1 MAINKNFIVRNGIS
15 VNEKLLVALPVY
27 NNVGINTALPDYDLH
42 VVGGIGVTE
51 ALVTG
56 VTTALGDFLVG
67 PEESEGMALAV
78 KVSAGNSVGIGTN
91 LPQYPLHVKGPASSG
106 LIAEYVYGDLQVTGE
121 AIVGSINIDGAAS
134 LTGITTFTST
144 SQNTLGDPN
153 TGAVRIAGGLGIS
166 KNVTVGGGLSVTG
179 NSYFVGMVTFA
190 AGTDGNLTLG
200 DANTDNVVFNADVN
214 SNFIPNTDNTFDLGS
229 SSQQWRNLYVNGLAE
244 LDFVNV
250 SSASTFA
257 ADLDIN
263 ASIDVDGHTELDDL
277 KVTGVSTFTADLDI
291 NASIDVDGHTE
302 LDDLKVTGVSTFTST
317 AIFDNTGYIQVP
329 AGNTA
334 QRTVSGIAVTFG
346 QVRYNTQL
354 SQFEGFG
361 AGESWGSLGG
371 VKDVDGDTFIRAESS
386 AGADEDVLEFLTAG
400 STRLSIDSSG
410 NVGIGTTGGADAY
423 PLNTTVLNVGVVTA
437 LNYYGT
443 GGALKLGSASDGSL
457 TTGGALNTFTT
468 SSSIVN
474 SIDDLNE
481 LSFNIIKNTAVTDVG
496 FTANTTAGAA
506 TLNVTLT
513 ITSSGNANR
522 FDITWGD
529 GSSTLDTTDSTPS
542 HAYTNTSGGTY
553 NVTVVARN
561 ASGVG
566 AGHSQSLTKSN
577 FITVFTPA
585 PVMGFSLFRASSG
598 GSALSGNDLYVI
610 DNAGG
615 PSNYH
620 TLHLDN
626 TTANAT
632 GVGATF
638 TVNWGDG
645 TAVQTITTDNADG
658 GPGGSAGRLSH
669 QWADGTS
676 SGGSTDTVNLTIT
689 NHTTTDPSEIPK
701 STTTAIKVYQ
711 DDIAAPDNL
720 GTKTIANVSSQGTSP
735 KLASGFTANG
745 VSGLNADDTVVRVSS
760 GTAVA
765 GPIPTFAYDANNGT
779 LSANVTGST
788 DGSKALTTGDDSG
801 TYTSLII
808 DSESDYQLLNSSG
821 SSITFA
827 SSLYYPG
834 LYKGFKARVS
844 KSVASL
850 ATGANSMQL
859 VHSTQGSTNTVK
871 FVKDNLTANPTISAT
886 GSIAQGNAGTFRY
899 ISGIPYYNS
908 GSPTLTLSG
917 VTISNLVG
925 QCHTNQSNIVEVD
938 DGSNQEGTSSNAIT
952 NTDYTY
958 AQIDGSTTMLAGGV
972 PKVDIG
978 TSSAYAIGNLTVPIT
993 SSSVR
998 TISRVKARAR
1008 NVNGVGSYG
1017 SDVATNVQVHTAA
1030 QSGISEIAIA
1040 VADSLGS
1047 TFDDD
1052 GVRIYNFKDETG
1064 DNPSFNGSTNFYT
1077 NQPYTEA
1084 LTTGTIGIKES
1095 IIRLGVIKFDQ
1106 TNFSSGYLPVGPDR
1120 SSSPAKQYFT
1130 FAFRRQTTANFNIN
1144 ITSSGIAGL
1153 WIAAPGTGIDSTSGI
1168 NGWLKADTAFAGS
1181 GVPGSG
1187 SGGNGSDGCA
1197 ETTGDRIVASTS
1209 LSGSYTMTLGEEN
1222 LSNATGNVALIRI
1235 ALTSGQ
1241 SVTSLSIS

>member
-1 MAINKNFIVRNGIS
+1 MAINKNFVIKHGFEVNGNLFV
-15 VNEKLLVALPVY
+15 VNPDNDKIGV
-27 NNVGINTALPDYDLH
+27 NTSIPEHTFH
-42 VVGGIGVTE
+42 VIGGIGVTN
-51 ALVTG
+51 ARISG
-56 VTTALGDFLVG
+56 ITTALGDVLVADSSG
-67 PEESEGMALAV
+67 EDGKAFAV
-78 KVSAGNSVGIGTN
+78 RVSAGNSVGINTAN
-91 LPQYPLHVKGPASSG
+91 PRYPLEIIGPASTG
-106 LIAEYVYGDLQVTGE
+106 TIAEYVYGDLQVTGQ
-121 AIVGSINIDGAAS
+121 AIVNTLSINGAAS
-134 LTGITTFTST
+134 LSGATNFTDTT
-144 SQNTLGDPN
+144 QNTLGNAD
-153 TGAVRIAGGLGIS
+153 TGSVQLDGGLGVN
-166 KNVTVGGGLSVTG
+166 KNVTVGGQLHVIGD
-179 NSYFVGMVTFA
+179 SYFVGVVTFA
-190 AGTDGNLTLG
+190 AGASGTIQLG
-200 DANTDNVVFNADVN
+200 DNANDNVEFQADVN
-214 SNFIPNTDNTFDLGS
+214 SNIVPNTTSLFNLGS
-229 SSQQWRNLYVNGLAE
+229 SSQEWRDLHLAGNAGIGS
-244 LDFVNV
+244 LSVTGISTF
-250 SSASTFA
+250 SSA
-257 ADLDIN
+257 
-263 ASIDVDGHTELDDL
+263 
-277 KVTGVSTFTADLDI
+277 
-291 NASIDVDGHTE
+291 
-302 LDDLKVTGVSTFTST
+302 
-317 AIFDNTGYIQVP
+317 AIFNSTGFIKVP
-329 AGNTA
+329 SGTTA

-371 VKDVDGDTFIRAESS
+371 VKDVDGDTFIRAESA
-386 AGADEDVLEFLTAG
+386 AGADEDLLELLTSG
-400 STRLSIDSSG
+400 TTRVSIDSSG
-410 NVGIGTTGGADAY
+410 NVGIGTTGGVDAY
-423 PLNTTVLNVGVVTA
+423 PSNTSILNVGIVTA

-443 GGALKLGSASDGSL
+443 GGDLKLGSASDGSL

-481 LSFNIIKNTAVTDVG
+481 VSFNIIKNTAVTDVG
-496 FTANTTAGAA
+496 FTANTAAGAA

-542 HAYTNTSGGTY
+542 HAYTDVAGGTY

-598 GSALSGNDLYVI
+598 GSALTGNDLYVI

-632 GVGATF
+632 GVSAAF

-645 TAVQTITTDNADG
+645 TSVLNVTTDNAAG

-676 SGGSTDTVNLTIT
+676 SGGATDTVNLTIT
-689 NHTTTDPSEIPK
+689 NHTTTDPAEIPK

-711 DDIAAPDNL
+711 DDVAAPSNL
-720 GTKTIANVSSQGTSP
+720 GTKTIANTSSQGTSP

-745 VSGLNADDTVVRVSS
+745 VSGLSADDTVIRVSS

-765 GPIPTFAYDANNGT
+765 GPITTFAYDANSGT
-779 LSANVTGST
+779 LSASVTGST
-788 DGSKALTTGDDSG
+788 DGSRALTTGDDSG

-821 SSITFA
+821 SSTTFA
-827 SSLYYPG
+827 SSIYYPSF
-834 LYKGFKARVS
+834 YKGFKARVS

-859 VHSTQGSTNTVK
+859 VHSAQGSTNTVK
-871 FVKDNLTANPTISAT
+871 FVKDNLTASPSISAT
-886 GSIAQGNAGTFRY
+886 GSIVQGTAGTFRY

-925 QCHTNQSNIVEVD
+925 QCHTNQTNIVEVD

-952 NTDYTY
+952 DTDYTY
-958 AQIDGSTTMLAGGV
+958 AQIDGSTTMLASGV

-998 TISRVKARAR
+998 TISRVKTRAR
-1008 NVNGVGSYG
+1008 NVNGISGYG
-1017 SDVATNVQVHTAA
+1017 SDIATNVQVHTAA

-1052 GVRIYNFKDETG
+1052 GLRIYNFKDETA
-1064 DNPSFNGSTNFYT
+1064 DNPAFSGSTNFYT

-1084 LTTGTIGIKES
+1084 LTISTIGIKES

-1106 TNFSSGYLPVGPDR
+1106 TNFSSGYLPAGPDR

-1130 FAFRRQTTANFNIN
+1130 FAFRRQTTANFNIT
-1144 ITSSGIAGL
+1144 IASSGIAGL
-1153 WIAAPGTGIDSTSGI
+1153 WVAAPGTGIDSSSGI

-1187 SGGNGSDGCA
+1187 TGGNGSDGCA
-1197 ETTGDRIVASTS
+1197 ETTGDRIIAGTS

>member
-1 MAINKNFIVRNGIS
+1 MAINKNFVIKHGFEVNG
-15 VNEKLLVALPVY
+15 NLLVVNPDNDKIGV
-27 NNVGINTALPDYDLH
+27 NTSIPEHTFH
-42 VVGGIGVTE
+42 VIGGIGVTD
-51 ALVTG
+51 AKITG
-56 VTTALGDFLVG
+56 ITTALGDVLVADSSG
-67 PEESEGMALAV
+67 EDGKAFAV
-78 KVSAGNSVGIGTN
+78 RVSAGNSVGIN
-91 LPQYPLHVKGPASSG
+91 SANPRYPLEIIGPASTG
-106 LIAEYVYGDLQVTGE
+106 TIAEYVYGDLQVTGQ
-121 AIVGSINIDGAAS
+121 AIVDTLSINGAAS
-134 LTGITTFTST
+134 LSGVTNFTDTTE
-144 SQNTLGDPN
+144 NTLGDAD
-153 TGAVRIAGGLGIS
+153 TGSVQLDGGLGVN
-166 KNVTVGGGLSVTG
+166 KNVTVGGQLRVTG
-179 NSYFVGMVTFA
+179 DSFFVGVVTFA
-190 AGTDGNLTLG
+190 AGASGTIQLG
-200 DANTDNVVFNADVN
+200 DNANDNVEFQADVN
-214 SNFIPNTDNTFDLGS
+214 SNIVPNTTSLFNLGS
-229 SSQQWRNLYVNGLAE
+229 SSQEWRDLHLAGNAGIGSLAVSGISTFSDNVEITSLTDNRIPIVGAGSTIEDDANLTFDGSRLSVGVALTVSGIST
-244 LDFVNV
+244 F
-250 SSASTFA
+250 SSA
-257 ADLDIN
+257 
-263 ASIDVDGHTELDDL
+263 
-277 KVTGVSTFTADLDI
+277 
-291 NASIDVDGHTE
+291 
-302 LDDLKVTGVSTFTST
+302 
-317 AIFDNTGYIQVP
+317 AIFDSTGYIQVP
-329 AGNTA
+329 SGTTA

-371 VKDVDGDTFIRAESS
+371 VKDVDGDTFIRAESA

-400 STRLSIDSSG
+400 TARVSIDSSG

-423 PLNTTVLNVGVVTA
+423 TLNTSILNVGVVTA

-481 LSFNIIKNTAVTDVG
+481 VSFNIIKNTAVTDVG
-496 FTANTTAGAA
+496 FTADTVAGAA

-522 FDITWGD
+522 FDIDWGD
-529 GSSTLDTTDSTPS
+529 GSADNNTTDSTPS
-542 HAYTNTSGGTY
+542 HAYTDVAGGTY
-553 NVTVVARN
+553 TVVVTAKN
-561 ASGVG
+561 VNGAG
-566 AGHSQSLTKSN
+566 AGHSQTLTKAA
-577 FITVFTPA
+577 FITVYTPA
-585 PVMGFSLFRASSG
+585 PIMGFSLFRASSG

-632 GVGATF
+632 GVSAAF

-645 TAVQTITTDNADG
+645 TSAINVTTDNADG

-676 SGGSTDTVNLTIT
+676 SGGATDTVNLTIT
-689 NHTTTDPSEIPK
+689 NHTTTDPAEIPK

-711 DDIAAPDNL
+711 DDVAAPSNL
-720 GTKTIANVSSQGTSP
+720 GTKTIANTSSQGTSP

-745 VSGLNADDTVVRVSS
+745 VSGLSADDTVIRVSS

-765 GPIPTFAYDANNGT
+765 GPITTFAYDANSGT
-779 LSANVTGST
+779 LSASVTGST
-788 DGSKALTTGDDSG
+788 DGSRALTTGDDSG

-821 SSITFA
+821 SSTTFA
-827 SSLYYPG
+827 SSIYYPG

-859 VHSTQGSTNTVK
+859 VHSAQGSTNTVK
-871 FVKDNLTANPTISAT
+871 FVKDNLTASPTISAT

-899 ISGIPYYNS
+899 ISGVPYYNS

-925 QCHTNQSNIVEVD
+925 QCHTNQTNIVEVD

-958 AQIDGSTTMLAGGV
+958 AQIDGSTTMLASGV

-998 TISRVKARAR
+998 TISRVKTRAR
-1008 NVNGVGSYG
+1008 NVNGISAYG

-1030 QSGISEIAIA
+1030 QSGISEIAVA
-1040 VADSLGS
+1040 VADALGS
-1047 TFDDD
+1047 VFDDD
-1052 GVRIYNFKDETG
+1052 GVRIYNFKDETA
-1064 DNPSFNGSTNFYT
+1064 DNPAFSGSTNFYT

-1084 LTTGTIGIKES
+1084 LTISTIGIKES

-1106 TNFSSGYLPVGPDR
+1106 TNFSSGYLPAGPDR

-1130 FAFRRQTTANFNIN
+1130 FAFRRQTTANFNIS

-1187 SGGNGSDGCA
+1187 TGGNGSDGCA
-1197 ETTGDRIVASTS
+1197 ETTGDRIIAGTS

>member
-1 MAINKNFIVRNGIS
+1 MAINKNFVIKHGFEVNG
-15 VNEKLLVALPVY
+15 NLLVVNPDNDKIGV
-27 NNVGINTALPDYDLH
+27 NTSIPEHTFH
-42 VVGGIGVTE
+42 VIGGIGVTN
-51 ALVTG
+51 ARISG
-56 VTTALGDFLVG
+56 ITTALGDVLVADSSG
-67 PEESEGMALAV
+67 EDGKAFAV
-78 KVSAGNSVGIGTN
+78 RVSAGNSVGINTAN
-91 LPQYPLHVKGPASSG
+91 PRYPLEIIGPASTG
-106 LIAEYVYGDLQVTGE
+106 TIAEYVYGDLQVTGQ
-121 AIVGSINIDGAAS
+121 AIVNTLNINGAAS
-134 LTGITTFTST
+134 LSGVTNFTDTT
-144 SQNTLGDPN
+144 QNTLGNAD
-153 TGAVRIAGGLGIS
+153 TGSVQLDGGLGVN
-166 KNVTVGGGLSVTG
+166 KNVTVGGQLHVIGD
-179 NSYFVGMVTFA
+179 SYFVGVVTFA
-190 AGTDGNLTLG
+190 AGASGTIQLG
-200 DANTDNVVFNADVN
+200 DNANDNVEFQADVN
-214 SNFIPNTDNTFDLGS
+214 SNIVPNTTSLFNLGS
-229 SSQQWRNLYVNGLAE
+229 SSQEWRDLHLAGNAGIGSLAVTGITTFSDNVEITSLTENRIPIVGAGSTIEDDVNLTFDGSILAVGVA
-244 LDFVNV
+244 LTVSGISTF
-250 SSASTFA
+250 SSA
-257 ADLDIN
+257 
-263 ASIDVDGHTELDDL
+263 
-277 KVTGVSTFTADLDI
+277 
-291 NASIDVDGHTE
+291 
-302 LDDLKVTGVSTFTST
+302 
-317 AIFDNTGYIQVP
+317 AIFDSTGYIKVP
-329 AGNTA
+329 SGTTA

-354 SQFEGFG
+354 SQFEGYG
-361 AGESWGSLGG
+361 AGEAWGSLGG
-371 VKDVDGDTFIRAESS
+371 VKDVDGDTFIRAESA
-386 AGADEDVLEFLTAG
+386 AGADEDLLELLTSG
-400 STRLSIDSSG
+400 TTRVSIDSSG

-423 PLNTTVLNVGVVTA
+423 PLNTSILNVGIVTA

-443 GGALKLGSASDGSL
+443 GGDLKLGSASDGSL

-481 LSFNIIKNTAVTDVG
+481 VSFNIIKNTAVTDVG
-496 FTANTTAGAA
+496 FTADTAAGAA

-542 HAYTNTSGGTY
+542 HAYTDVAGGTY

-598 GSALSGNDLYVI
+598 GSALTGNDLYVI

-632 GVGATF
+632 GVSAAF

-645 TAVQTITTDNADG
+645 TSVLNVTTDNADG

-676 SGGSTDTVNLTIT
+676 SGGATDTVNLTIT
-689 NHTTTDPSEIPK
+689 NHTTTDPAEIPK

-711 DDIAAPDNL
+711 DDVAAPSNL
-720 GTKTIANVSSQGTSP
+720 GTKTIANTSSQGTSP

-745 VSGLNADDTVVRVSS
+745 VSGLSADDTVIRVSS

-765 GPIPTFAYDANNGT
+765 GPITTFAYDANSGT
-779 LSANVTGST
+779 LSASVTGST
-788 DGSKALTTGDDSG
+788 DGSRALTTGDDSG

-821 SSITFA
+821 SSTTFA
-827 SSLYYPG
+827 SSIYYPG
-834 LYKGFKARVS
+834 FYKGFKARVS

-859 VHSTQGSTNTVK
+859 VHSAQGSTNTVK
-871 FVKDNLTANPTISAT
+871 FVKDNLTATPTISAT

-925 QCHTNQSNIVEVD
+925 QCHTNQTNIVEVD

-952 NTDYTY
+952 DTDYTY
-958 AQIDGSTTMLAGGV
+958 AQIDGSTTMLDSGV

-998 TISRVKARAR
+998 TISRVKTRAR
-1008 NVNGVGSYG
+1008 NVNGISAYG

-1030 QSGISEIAIA
+1030 QSGISEIAVA
-1040 VADSLGS
+1040 VSDSLGS
-1047 TFDDD
+1047 VFDDD
-1052 GVRIYNFKDETG
+1052 GLRIYNFKDETA
-1064 DNPSFNGSTNFYT
+1064 DNPAFSGSTNFYT

-1084 LTTGTIGIKES
+1084 LTISTIGIKES

-1106 TNFSSGYLPVGPDR
+1106 TNFSSGYLPAGPDR

-1130 FAFRRQTTANFNIN
+1130 FAFRRQTTANFNIT
-1144 ITSSGIAGL
+1144 IASSGIAGL
-1153 WIAAPGTGIDSTSGI
+1153 WVAAPGTGIDSTSGI

-1187 SGGNGSDGCA
+1187 TGGNGSDGCA
-1197 ETTGDRIVASTS
+1197 ETTGDRIIAGTS

>member
-1 MAINKNFIVRNGIS
+1 
-15 VNEKLLVALPVY
+15 
-27 NNVGINTALPDYDLH
+27 
-42 VVGGIGVTE
+42 
-51 ALVTG
+51 
-56 VTTALGDFLVG
+56 
-67 PEESEGMALAV
+67 
-78 KVSAGNSVGIGTN
+78 
-91 LPQYPLHVKGPASSG
+91 
-106 LIAEYVYGDLQVTGE
+106 
-121 AIVGSINIDGAAS
+121 
-134 LTGITTFTST
+134 
-144 SQNTLGDPN
+144 
-153 TGAVRIAGGLGIS
+153 
-166 KNVTVGGGLSVTG
+166 
-179 NSYFVGMVTFA
+179 
-190 AGTDGNLTLG
+190 
-200 DANTDNVVFNADVN
+200 
-214 SNFIPNTDNTFDLGS
+214 LGS
-229 SSQQWRNLYVNGLAE
+229 SSQEWRDLHLAGNAGIGS
-244 LDFVNV
+244 LSVTGISTF
-250 SSASTFA
+250 SSA
-257 ADLDIN
+257 
-263 ASIDVDGHTELDDL
+263 
-277 KVTGVSTFTADLDI
+277 
-291 NASIDVDGHTE
+291 
-302 LDDLKVTGVSTFTST
+302 
-317 AIFDNTGYIQVP
+317 AIFNSTGFIKVP
-329 AGNTA
+329 SGTTA

-371 VKDVDGDTFIRAESS
+371 VKDVDGDTFIRAESA
-386 AGADEDVLEFLTAG
+386 AGADEDLLELLTSG
-400 STRLSIDSSG
+400 TTRVSIDSSG
-410 NVGIGTTGGADAY
+410 NVGIGTTGGVDAY
-423 PLNTTVLNVGVVTA
+423 PSNTSILNVGIVTA

-443 GGALKLGSASDGSL
+443 GGDLKLGSASDGSL

-481 LSFNIIKNTAVTDVG
+481 VSFNIIKNTAVTDVG
-496 FTANTTAGAA
+496 FTANTAAGAA

-542 HAYTNTSGGTY
+542 HAYTDVAGGTY

-598 GSALSGNDLYVI
+598 GSALTGNDLYVI

-632 GVGATF
+632 GVSAAF

-645 TAVQTITTDNADG
+645 TSVLNVTTDNAAG

-676 SGGSTDTVNLTIT
+676 SGGATDTVNLTIT
-689 NHTTTDPSEIPK
+689 NHTTTDPAEIPK

-711 DDIAAPDNL
+711 DDVAAPSNL
-720 GTKTIANVSSQGTSP
+720 GTKTIANTSSQGTSP

-745 VSGLNADDTVVRVSS
+745 VSGLSADDTVIRVSS

-765 GPIPTFAYDANNGT
+765 GPITTFAYDANSGT
-779 LSANVTGST
+779 LSASVTGST
-788 DGSKALTTGDDSG
+788 DGSRALTTGDDSG

-821 SSITFA
+821 SSTTFA
-827 SSLYYPG
+827 SSIYYPSF
-834 LYKGFKARVS
+834 YKGFKARVS

-859 VHSTQGSTNTVK
+859 VHSAQGSTNTVK
-871 FVKDNLTANPTISAT
+871 FVKDNLTASPSISAT
-886 GSIAQGNAGTFRY
+886 GSIVQGTAGTFRY

-925 QCHTNQSNIVEVD
+925 QCHTNQTNIVEVD

-952 NTDYTY
+952 DTDYTY
-958 AQIDGSTTMLAGGV
+958 AQIDGSTTMLASGV

-998 TISRVKARAR
+998 TISRVKTRAR
-1008 NVNGVGSYG
+1008 NVNGISGYG
-1017 SDVATNVQVHTAA
+1017 SDIATNVQVHTAA

-1052 GVRIYNFKDETG
+1052 GLRIYNFKDETA
-1064 DNPSFNGSTNFYT
+1064 DNPAFSGSTNFYT

-1084 LTTGTIGIKES
+1084 LTISTIGIKES

-1106 TNFSSGYLPVGPDR
+1106 TNFSSGYLPAGPDR

-1130 FAFRRQTTANFNIN
+1130 FAFRRQTTANFNIT
-1144 ITSSGIAGL
+1144 IASSGIAGL
-1153 WIAAPGTGIDSTSGI
+1153 WVAAPGTGIDSSSGI

-1187 SGGNGSDGCA
+1187 TGGNGSDGCA
-1197 ETTGDRIVASTS
+1197 ETTGDRIIAGTS

>member
-1 MAINKNFIVRNGIS
+1 MAINKNFVIKHGFEVNG
-15 VNEKLLVALPVY
+15 NLLVVNPDNDKIGV
-27 NNVGINTALPDYDLH
+27 NTSIPEHTFH
-42 VVGGIGVTE
+42 VIGGIGVTN
-51 ALVTG
+51 ARISG
-56 VTTALGDFLVG
+56 ITTALGDVLVADSSG
-67 PEESEGMALAV
+67 EDGKAFAV
-78 KVSAGNSVGIGTN
+78 RVSAGNSVGINTAN
-91 LPQYPLHVKGPASSG
+91 PRYPLEIIGPASTG
-106 LIAEYVYGDLQVTGE
+106 TIAEYVYGDLQVTGQ
-121 AIVGSINIDGAAS
+121 AIVNTLSINGAAS
-134 LTGITTFTST
+134 LSGATNFTDTT
-144 SQNTLGDPN
+144 QNTLGNAD
-153 TGAVRIAGGLGIS
+153 TGSVQLDGGLGVN
-166 KNVTVGGGLSVTG
+166 KNVTVGGQLHVIGD
-179 NSYFVGMVTFA
+179 SYFVGVVTFA
-190 AGTDGNLTLG
+190 AGASGTIQLG
-200 DANTDNVVFNADVN
+200 DNANDNVEFQADVN
-214 SNFIPNTDNTFDLGS
+214 SNIVPNTTSLFNLGS
-229 SSQQWRNLYVNGLAE
+229 SSQEWRDLHLAGNAGIGSLAVTGITTFSDNVEITSLTENRIPIVGAGSTIEDDVNLTFDGSILAVGVA
-244 LDFVNV
+244 LTVSGISTF
-250 SSASTFA
+250 SSA
-257 ADLDIN
+257 
-263 ASIDVDGHTELDDL
+263 
-277 KVTGVSTFTADLDI
+277 
-291 NASIDVDGHTE
+291 
-302 LDDLKVTGVSTFTST
+302 
-317 AIFDNTGYIQVP
+317 AIFDSTGYIKVP
-329 AGNTA
+329 SGTTA

-354 SQFEGFG
+354 SQFEGYG
-361 AGESWGSLGG
+361 AGEAWGSLGG
-371 VKDVDGDTFIRAESS
+371 VKDVDGDTFIRAESA
-386 AGADEDVLEFLTAG
+386 AGADEDLLELLTSG
-400 STRLSIDSSG
+400 TTRVSIDSSG

-423 PLNTTVLNVGVVTA
+423 PLNTSILNVGIVTA

-443 GGALKLGSASDGSL
+443 GGDLKLGSASDGSL

-481 LSFNIIKNTAVTDVG
+481 VSFNIIKNTAVTDVG
-496 FTANTTAGAA
+496 FTADTAAGAA

-542 HAYTNTSGGTY
+542 HAYTDVAGGTY

-598 GSALSGNDLYVI
+598 GSALTGNDLYVI

-632 GVGATF
+632 GVSAAF

-645 TAVQTITTDNADG
+645 TSAINVTTDNADG

-676 SGGSTDTVNLTIT
+676 SGGATDTVNLTIT
-689 NHTTTDPSEIPK
+689 NHTTTDPAEIPK

-711 DDIAAPDNL
+711 DDVAAPSNL
-720 GTKTIANVSSQGTSP
+720 GTKTIANTSSQGTSP

-745 VSGLNADDTVVRVSS
+745 VSGLSADDTVIRVSS

-765 GPIPTFAYDANNGT
+765 GPITTFAYDANSGT
-779 LSANVTGST
+779 LSASVTGST
-788 DGSKALTTGDDSG
+788 DGSRALTTGDDSG

-821 SSITFA
+821 SSTTFA
-827 SSLYYPG
+827 SSIYYPG
-834 LYKGFKARVS
+834 FYKGFKARVS

-859 VHSTQGSTNTVK
+859 VHSAQGSTNTVK
-871 FVKDNLTANPTISAT
+871 FVKDNLTATPTISAT

-925 QCHTNQSNIVEVD
+925 QCHTNQTNIVEVD

-952 NTDYTY
+952 DTDYTY
-958 AQIDGSTTMLAGGV
+958 AQIDGSTTMLDSGV

-998 TISRVKARAR
+998 TISRVKTRAR
-1008 NVNGVGSYG
+1008 NVNGISAYG

-1030 QSGISEIAIA
+1030 QSGISEIAVA
-1040 VADSLGS
+1040 VSDSLGS
-1047 TFDDD
+1047 VFDDD
-1052 GVRIYNFKDETG
+1052 GVRIYNFKDETA
-1064 DNPSFNGSTNFYT
+1064 DNPAFSGSTNFYT

-1084 LTTGTIGIKES
+1084 LTISTIGIKES

-1106 TNFSSGYLPVGPDR
+1106 TNFSSGYLPAGPDR

-1130 FAFRRQTTANFNIN
+1130 FAFRRQTTANFNIT
-1144 ITSSGIAGL
+1144 IASSGIAGL

-1187 SGGNGSDGCA
+1187 TGGNGSDGCA
-1197 ETTGDRIVASTS
+1197 ETTGDRIIASTS